1 MTNSLYID
9 YMCVYILIT
18 CGMVFNKQ
26 IQTYETVCN
35 RDLNVSETF
44 PEELF

>member
-1 MTNSLYID
+1 
-9 YMCVYILIT
+9 
-18 CGMVFNKQ
+18 MVFNKQ

-44 PEELF
+44 PEELFWELNA